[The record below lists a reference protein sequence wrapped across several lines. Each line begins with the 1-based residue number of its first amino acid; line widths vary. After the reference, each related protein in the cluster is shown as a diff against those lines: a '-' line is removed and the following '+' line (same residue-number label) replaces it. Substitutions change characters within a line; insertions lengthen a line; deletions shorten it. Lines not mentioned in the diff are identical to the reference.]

1 MRMQARRLYDGHSA
15 AAAPRQAPPAP
26 PLCHAVAGLAGHDA
40 GSRCLPRCHP
50 PATLS
55 LSHSRRS
62 SMIANGRASLLCY
75 YLTTSATSFG
85 YGQQGR
91 CVHYER
97 IFYVLLSVVSIR
109 CCVQGCTPV
118 WECMRASPGPW
129 GTSLEARLAQG
140 ACLLSC
146 YSATGTSQ
154 TQTTRPCWPW
164 MTAS

>member
-1 MRMQARRLYDGHSA
+1 MGTAQQPPRARRHQRRPHAMLSQALLGMMQA
-15 AAAPRQAPPAP
+15 
-26 PLCHAVAGLAGHDA
+26 AGAFQGA
-40 GSRCLPRCHP
+40 TP

>member
-1 MRMQARRLYDGHSA
+1 MGTAQQPPRARRHQRRPHAMLSQALLGMMQAAGA
-15 AAAPRQAPPAP
+15 FQGAT
-26 PLCHAVAGLAGHDA
+26 PLPQ
-40 GSRCLPRCHP
+40 CL
-50 PATLS
+50 
-55 LSHSRRS
+55 LSHSGRS

-75 YLTTSATSFG
+75 HLTTSATSFG

-97 IFYVLLSVVSIR
+97 IFCVLLGVVSMR

-164 MTAS
+164 MTVL